1 MADTSRQVIEEIVSS
16 NDTSFSTRNRVL
28 GNTEMK
34 NISTDIFQTL
44 KTHLNNKA
52 KDYSY
57 FESIYR
63 WGKFMHVA
71 HGGLIRN
78 MMKLRGRRNILYVHN
93 FAEASKDDDP
103 AYYDAIGHYQPL
115 NVNRVLAPAFS
126 NYLNYSD
133 LNFYPVYSG
142 TDTNFTKAVFDKAG
156 LTSVSA
162 TGQYRLGDNI
172 VLSNIPEGVTFDAV
186 YFHGIERAED
196 RLYSIE
202 EIRQDFS
209 AYITDNCQFYDY
221 YEHEAARQAVLN
233 ASTSDFEVDARWSS
247 TPKNNKEIYEYAFR
261 AVAPTGG
268 VDAMQAVATELQ
280 VDVNSQYVENLK
292 FLHGQAKNI
301 GDKILKVF

>member
-1 MADTSRQVIEEIVSS
+1 MTDTSRQVIEEIISS
-16 NDTSFSTRNRVL
+16 TDSSFSTRNRVL

-34 NISTDIFQTL
+34 NISINIFRTL
-44 KTHLNNKA
+44 KNHAVLYG

-57 FESIYR
+57 FEAVNV
-63 WGKFMHVA
+63 WGSFMHVA
-71 HGGLIRN
+71 HGVLMRN
-78 MMKLRGRRNILYVHN
+78 MMKLRGRRNVLYVHN
-93 FAEASKDDDP
+93 FAEASGDDDP
-103 AYYDAIGHYQPL
+103 AFYDTIGQFQPL
-115 NVNRVLAPAFS
+115 NVNRVLAPAIS
-126 NYLNYSD
+126 NHLNYSD

-142 TDTNFTKAVFDKAG
+142 TDTNFTKAVFDEAG

-221 YEHEAARQAVLN
+221 YEQQAAREAMLN
-233 ASTSDFEVDARWSS
+233 ASTSDFEVEARWSS
-247 TPKNNKEIYEYAFR
+247 TPRNNKEIFEYAFR
-261 AVAPTGG
+261 AVAPTGD
-268 VDAMQAVATELQ
+268 VDATVATARELQ
-280 VDVNSQYVENLK
+280 VDIKEQYVENVK
-292 FLHGQAKNI
+292 FLHGQAKNL

>member
-1 MADTSRQVIEEIVSS
+1 MADTSRQVIEEILSS
-16 NDTSFSTRNRVL
+16 NDSSFSTRNRVL

-34 NISTDIFQTL
+34 NISVDIFQTL
-44 KTHLNNKA
+44 KTHLSDNG

-57 FESIYR
+57 FEEINR
-63 WGKFMHVA
+63 WGSFMHVA
-71 HGGLIRN
+71 HGALIRN
-78 MMKLRGRRNILYVHN
+78 MMKLRGRRKILYVHN
-93 FAEASKDDDP
+93 FAEASGNDNP
-103 AYYDAIGHYQPL
+103 AFYDSVGQYQPL
-115 NVNRVLAPAFS
+115 NVNRVLAPAIS

-221 YEHEAARQAVLN
+221 YEQEAAREAMLN
-233 ASTSDFEVDARWSS
+233 ASTSDFEVEARWSS
-247 TPKNNKEIYEYAFR
+247 TPRNNKEIYEYSFR
-261 AVAPTGG
+261 AVAPVGG
-268 VDAMQAVATELQ
+268 VDAMEAVATELE
-280 VDVNSQYVENLK
+280 VDVNSRYVENLK